1 MRKFNLFMLMLVSAI
16 LLIACSNKEDV
27 KDIPEGSAEKQ
38 TTEVLDELTFANF
51 RDIRDLNPHLYAGEL
66 FAQNMLYESLIKI
79 TEDGFEPW
87 LAKDWDI
94 SEDGKTYTFYL
105 RDDVKFHDGVQFDA
119 HAAKANFD
127 AILENIERHTWLEL
141 VRLMESVTAKDDY
154 TLEIKLTE
162 PYYPTLTELA
172 VTRPF
177 RFISPNS
184 MIDGSTMN
192 GVNGYIGTGPYVL
205 TESKKDEY
213 AVFTSFEDYYGE
225 QPDLKKITMK
235 VIPDN
240 QARVLALQKGEI
252 DLIYGK
258 NMIDAESF
266 DALSKDGKFET
277 IMSEPISTRIILM
290 NTTNEILND
299 RKVRQA
305 IQHAVD
311 KDAIS
316 NGIFNGSES
325 PAHTLLSESIPY
337 ANVGLKPY
345 EYNTDTSAALLEE
358 AGWVMDTTKNIRVK
372 DGKELVLNLY
382 YNSDTASEKT
392 ISEYLQSEFKKLGIQ
407 LNIVGEEEQSY
418 RDRQKAGKFDLVF
431 DISWGTPYDPQSFLS
446 AMKLPV
452 YGDYYAQQGLEQK
465 AQIDQN
471 IADALVSTDE
481 VKRQEHYKYVLTT
494 LHEEAVYIPLTYE
507 RNRAVFRKDLNNVLF
522 NPSQFEIPFEK
533 MTFK

>member
-1 MRKFNLFMLMLVSAI
+1 MKRLKWMFLLCLVLTIFLA
-16 LLIACSNKEDV
+16 ACSGDSSESADAA
-27 KDIPEGSAEKQ
+27 KDEAKPK
-38 TTEVLDELTFANF
+38 DELVFANF

-66 FAQNMLYESLIKI
+66 FAQNMLYESLIKV

-94 SEDGKTYTFYL
+94 SKDGKVYTFYL

-119 HAAKANFD
+119 NTAKANFD
-127 AILENIERHTWLEL
+127 AILDNIERHSWLEL
-141 VRLMESVTAKDDY
+141 VRLMESVEVLDTY
-154 TLEIKLTE
+154 TLQIKMTE
-162 PYYPTLTELA
+162 PYYPMLTELA

-184 MIDGSTMN
+184 MIDGTTKD
-192 GVNGYIGTGPYVL
+192 GVNGYIGTGPYAL

-213 AVFTSFEDYYGE
+213 AVFTAYEDYYGE
-225 QPDLKKITMK
+225 QPAIKKITMK

-266 DALSKDGKFET
+266 ETLSQDDQFKS
-277 IMSEPISTRIILM
+277 IMSEPISSRIILM
-290 NTTNEILND
+290 NTTNEILTD

-305 IQHAVD
+305 IQHAVN
-311 KDAIS
+311 KDDIS
-316 NGIFNGSES
+316 EGIFNGSEA

-337 ANVGLKPY
+337 ANVGLTPY
-345 EYNTDTSAALLEE
+345 DFDTKKSAKLLEE
-358 AGWVMDTTKNIRVK
+358 AGWVMDGATKLRKK
-372 DGKELVLNLY
+372 DGKELSLNLY

-392 ISEYLQSEFKKLGIQ
+392 ISEYLQSEFIKLGIQ

-418 RDRQKAGKFDLVF
+418 RDRQKAGDFDLVF

-452 YGDYYAQQGLEQK
+452 YGDYYAQQGLSQK
-465 AQIDQN
+465 AEIDQN
-471 IADALVSTDE
+471 IADALISTDE
-481 VKRQEHYKYVLTT
+481 ESRKAHYSYVLTT
-494 LHEEAVYIPLTYE
+494 LHEEAVYIPLSYE
-507 RNRAVFRKDLNNVLF
+507 RNRAVFKKELDNVLF